1 MSRVTTLK
9 KNYRDIVGEAK
20 AIRDK
25 YTNTADNMTEE
36 EASAFDALMEKAD
49 RLWAEVERE
58 ERAEK
63 SFKMVEE
70 AEEHVHGS
78 GDDTETKQR
87 KVITL
92 QKKAFDAFLVGGASD
107 PDYVAKQ
114 VELKVLQADLDTS
127 GGYLV
132 APQAFV
138 QQLLKAVDDQ
148 VMIRQY
154 ATVYPLGANE
164 SLGVPSL
171 DTDLNDADWTTELA
185 TGNQDDSTR
194 FGKRELR
201 PHPFAKRVKISNK
214 LLRSALMDPEAHVR
228 ERLAYKF
235 GITEEKAFM
244 TGNGAEKPLGLFT
257 ASAQGIS
264 TGRDVTIGTTTAV
277 TADGFIDVLHGLKP
291 QYWGR
296 SRWLMHRDVLKQVRK
311 LKDGNGQYLWQ
322 AGLAGG
328 TPNTILDRPYMISE
342 FAPNTLTNGQYVALI
357 GDFTFYWIVDALG
370 LTVQRVVELYAESN
384 ATGFIGRAE
393 CDGMPVLEEAFSRGK
408 LA

>member
-138 QQLLKAVDDQ
+138 QQLLKAVDEQ

-171 DTDLNDADWTTELA
+171 DTNL
-185 TGNQDDSTR
+185 S
-194 FGKRELR
+194 
-201 PHPFAKRVKISNK
+201 
-214 LLRSALMDPEAHVR
+214 
-228 ERLAYKF
+228 
-235 GITEEKAFM
+235 
-244 TGNGAEKPLGLFT
+244 
-257 ASAQGIS
+257 
-264 TGRDVTIGTTTAV
+264 
-277 TADGFIDVLHGLKP
+277 
-291 QYWGR
+291 
-296 SRWLMHRDVLKQVRK
+296 
-311 LKDGNGQYLWQ
+311 
-322 AGLAGG
+322 
-328 TPNTILDRPYMISE
+328 
-342 FAPNTLTNGQYVALI
+342 
-357 GDFTFYWIVDALG
+357 
-370 LTVQRVVELYAESN
+370 
-384 ATGFIGRAE
+384 
-393 CDGMPVLEEAFSRGK
+393 
-408 LA
+408 